1 MTGTIPIAD
10 RVAELERWLYDD
22 ALPRWRGA
30 GFDPRIGF
38 YETVAL
44 DGAPTDADV
53 RSRVNPRQVYCFAQ
67 AGRRGWQGDW
77 RNCVEGGLRRFD
89 AVYRRP
95 DGVYGHLAT
104 VDGTLIDDR
113 FDLYNQAFALLA
125 FAATARAMP
134 ERTDEMEA
142 RARALLSC
150 LDERYRH
157 PRAGFEEAAPP
168 AEPLRSNPH
177 MHLFE
182 AFQAW
187 ERVPG
192 ADPAPWAAL
201 ADEIA
206 GLALDRLIDG
216 ETGALLEYFA
226 QDWSPISGEQGRVV
240 EPGHQFEWAW
250 LLTRWAI
257 DRGRLGE
264 VTGRTRRLFE
274 IGETKG
280 IDPKRDAAVMQ
291 LDTDFRVTDPVAR
304 LWAQAEWLKA
314 AVLLAAVSSGEQRR
328 QYLASA
334 ERAAATLS
342 RFLDVPLAGLWYD
355 KLQPDGSFADEPS
368 PASSFYHIVCAIG
381 EAGDWLA
388 ETED

>member
-1 MTGTIPIAD
+1 MALAERAAD
-10 RVAELERWLYDD
+10 LEAWLYDD
-22 ALPRWRGA
+22 ALPRWCEA
-30 GFDPRIGF
+30 GFDPRVGF

-44 DGAPTDADV
+44 DGVPTDADV
-53 RSRVNPRQVYCFAQ
+53 RSRVNPRQVYCFAE
-67 AGRRGWQGDW
+67 AGRRGWQGEW
-77 RNCVEGGLRRFD
+77 RSCVEGGLRRFD
-89 AVYRRP
+89 AVYLRP

-104 VDGTLIDDR
+104 VGDRLIDDR

-125 FAATARAMP
+125 FAATARAVP
-134 ERTDEMEA
+134 ERSGEMEE

-150 LDERYRH
+150 LEEHYRH
-157 PRAGFEEAAPP
+157 PQAGFEEAAPP
-168 AEPLRSNPH
+168 TEPLRSNPH

-187 ERVPG
+187 ERVEG

-206 GLALDRLIDG
+206 GLALDRFIDG
-216 ETGALLEYFA
+216 ETGALREYFA
-226 QDWSPISGEQGRVV
+226 HDWAPMPGEKGRVV

-257 DRGRLGE
+257 DRCRVGD
-264 VTGRTRRLFE
+264 VIDRTRRLFE

-280 IDPKRDAAVMQ
+280 IDPARGAAVMA
-291 LDTDFRVTDPVAR
+291 LDIDFRVTDPVAR
-304 LWAQAEWLKA
+304 LWAQTEWLKA
-314 AVLLAAVSSGEQRR
+314 AMLLAAVSSGEQRGR
-328 QYLASA
+328 YLASA
-334 ERAAATLS
+334 ERAAETLR

-355 KLQPDGSFADEPS
+355 KLQPDGSFANEPA

-381 EAGDWLA
+381 EVRDRL
-388 ETED
+388 TEMEG